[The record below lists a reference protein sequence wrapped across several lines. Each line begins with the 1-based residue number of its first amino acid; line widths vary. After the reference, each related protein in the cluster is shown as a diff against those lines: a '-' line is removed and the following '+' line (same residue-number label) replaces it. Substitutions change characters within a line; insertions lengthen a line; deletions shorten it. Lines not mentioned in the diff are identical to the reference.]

1 MKEGW
6 ELAEVSKL
14 PEEEAMNEQSR
25 EKQRRLKGEMAEGES
40 LRRRGR
46 EGNEEDGEDGS
57 RKASLLLTLFWS
69 KLVGLTEWRL
79 T

>member
-40 LRRRGR
+40 LRRREERVMKKMERMVPGR
-46 EGNEEDGEDGS
+46 
-57 RKASLLLTLFWS
+57 R
-69 KLVGLTEWRL
+69 VYC
-79 T
+79 